1 VITTWKDT
9 LLIERGIS
17 VKVISLLL
25 CSVALASSSPK
36 TTGMNLKEVETQIDS
51 IVTAANGKFGIAFKD
66 LQTGKTIYRNATESF
81 HAASTMKTPVM
92 IEVFNQARHKKF
104 SLEDSIQIVNNFSS
118 LIDGSPYSL
127 DISSDSDDSL
137 YALLGKKESIRTLV
151 YAMVTVSS
159 NLATNLLMQ
168 KVDPRNVQRTMSGI
182 GLKDIQILR
191 GVEDSKAFEAGKNN
205 TTTAKD
211 LAVVY
216 EKLAR
221 RKIVSRRACDEMLD
235 VLLHQKF
242 NDMIP
247 GLLPKNVKVA
257 HKTGSITGVQHD
269 SGIIYLPDGRKYVL
283 VVLSKDLKD
292 AKKGIDAIARISKI
306 IYDYEVQ

>member
-1 VITTWKDT
+1 
-9 LLIERGIS
+9 

-25 CSVALASSSPK
+25 CAVVLASSYPK
-36 TTGMNLKEVETQIDS
+36 STRINLKEVETQIDS
-51 IVTAANGKFGIAFKD
+51 IVTATDGKFGIAFKD
-66 LQTGKTIYRNATESF
+66 LQTGKTIYRNATGSF

-104 SLEDSIQIVNNFSS
+104 SLDDSIQIVNNFSS

-151 YAMVTVSS
+151 YTMITVSS
-159 NLATNLLMQ
+159 NLATNLLLQ
-168 KVDPRNVQRTMSGI
+168 KIDARNVQRTMRGM

-191 GVEDSKAFEAGKNN
+191 GVEDSKAFDAGKNN

-211 LAVVY
+211 LSIVY

-221 RKIVSRRACDEMLD
+221 KKLVSRKACDEMLD

-242 NDMIP
+242 NEMIP
-247 GLLPKNVKVA
+247 GMLPKKVKVA
-257 HKTGSITGVQHD
+257 HKTGSIEGVQHD

-292 AKKGIDAIARISKI
+292 AKKGIEAIARISKI
-306 IYDYEVQ
+306 IYDHEIQ